1 MESKRKFT
9 EFLLKFISKFWENSH
24 FYGYSNKELLQ
35 NNVHIHFFYQV
46 TVVINVFT
54 SVCNEDINTSTA
66 ITELIL
72 KLNTGQ
78 QARETKQE
86 GRNLKREEE

>member
-1 MESKRKFT
+1 MDTATK
-9 EFLLKFISKFWENSH
+9 NYSH

-35 NNVHIHFFYQV
+35 NNVHIHLFYQV

-54 SVCNEDINTSTA
+54 LVRYKDINMSTA

-72 KLNTGQ
+72 KLNARQ
-78 QARETKQE
+78 QTSETK
-86 GRNLKREEE
+86 

>member
-1 MESKRKFT
+1 MDAAIKSY
-9 EFLLKFISKFWENSH
+9 SH

-35 NNVHIHFFYQV
+35 NNVHFHLFNQV

-54 SVCNEDINTSTA
+54 SVRNEDINTSTA

-78 QARETKQE
+78 QTRETKQE
-86 GRNLKREEE
+86 GRKRKTQEEERGHERVIPLAT